1 LLSGY
6 LSWRQ
11 PAPGQNDPATSFL
24 QNPVKWLFYPVE
36 LNAQFRPST
45 WPVNWFFYP
54 LAVEP
59 RNRPPEIHKDLGAIA
74 VAPGSNGK
82 TLTAVGDL
90 GTILRS
96 TDGGATWTPQ
106 PSVTSE
112 DLLAVIFPDSHAGW
126 AVGDSGTILR
136 TGNGGATWD
145 PQPSGS
151 SDDLWGVTFP
161 NTQAGW
167 AVGVHGSIL
176 HTADGGVSWNPQS
189 TTSQTWLRA
198 VTFLDARIGW
208 IVGMRGTILHTAD
221 GGATWNQQPSG
232 TTQDLTCVVFPSAQI
247 GWAVG
252 TSGIILHTVNG
263 GTTWSPQPR
272 LTKED
277 FLGAAFPD
285 AQTGWAVGTNGMI
298 LHTGGGGGTWNR
310 EPSGSMAWLRGVT
323 FLDAQTGWTVGL
335 NGTILHTIDGGIT
348 WKPQEAFHY
357 RRYPAPWFYL
367 ASLAVL
373 PFLIWSL
380 IAVRIPSTTI
390 QESVTADAPVE
401 SLEDDRL
408 GRRTLV
414 ERLSGFL
421 QNPNTLP
428 PLVLCLQAPWGMG
441 KSSVMRMI
449 QSTLEKNRA
458 AATVWFNAW
467 HHQKEDQLL
476 AYLLET
482 IQKEAVP
489 QWLSRQGPLFRL
501 NLIRVRLFDSKRKDR
516 LALVILGNAL
526 IFAQYAF
533 PGWLSA
539 MGSFATGFT
548 IGAPVVAAQHQLAQ
562 KLPAVFAA
570 FAFLLAAV
578 PLLLTTLPILDAL
591 IAFKSNPDKLADKA
605 GGFLVDTFKELVRLP
620 SLVGKSDVRQEF
632 AENLQDVVAALKP
645 RRLAIFLDD
654 LDRCK
659 PDQVVQILEAINFL
673 SSVANCLLVVGAD
686 YEKVETLVATQFE
699 SLAVE
704 EAENRTKTE
713 KGLDKI
719 ELRVEY
725 ARNYLKKIVNL
736 RLNLHPPADYKDLL
750 KNNPPARKP
759 RGWRFPSGSVLAATA
774 TLAVLALGVIFRQPV
789 QTANQP
795 VTVAQPTQQT
805 EPQEAENGVA
815 ASAGPA
821 RTPKKPPAQAETPQ
835 QDGAIVRDVLSIGV
849 PLLLGAGALLYR
861 FNQPRKVEEA
871 KDADTF
877 TAALEVYSERIFAKY
892 RTPREARRFLNYLRL
907 VATGSGQKEGDALK
921 NLRMRYP
928 DRFDHD
934 LVGLAVLGGVDTLGE
949 DSEVKQYYRGQCELF
964 GLDPT
969 TFRPTDNG
977 EGVR

>member
-1 LLSGY
+1 
-6 LSWRQ
+6 
-11 PAPGQNDPATSFL
+11 
-24 QNPVKWLFYPVE
+24 
-36 LNAQFRPST
+36 
-45 WPVNWFFYP
+45 
-54 LAVEP
+54 
-59 RNRPPEIHKDLGAIA
+59 
-74 VAPGSNGK
+74 
-82 TLTAVGDL
+82 
-90 GTILRS
+90 
-96 TDGGATWTPQ
+96 
-106 PSVTSE
+106 
-112 DLLAVIFPDSHAGW
+112 
-126 AVGDSGTILR
+126 
-136 TGNGGATWD
+136 
-145 PQPSGS
+145 
-151 SDDLWGVTFP
+151 
-161 NTQAGW
+161 
-167 AVGVHGSIL
+167 
-176 HTADGGVSWNPQS
+176 
-189 TTSQTWLRA
+189 
-198 VTFLDARIGW
+198 
-208 IVGMRGTILHTAD
+208 
-221 GGATWNQQPSG
+221 
-232 TTQDLTCVVFPSAQI
+232 
-247 GWAVG
+247 
-252 TSGIILHTVNG
+252 
-263 GTTWSPQPR
+263 
-272 LTKED
+272 
-277 FLGAAFPD
+277 
-285 AQTGWAVGTNGMI
+285 
-298 LHTGGGGGTWNR
+298 
-310 EPSGSMAWLRGVT
+310 MAWLRGVT

-673 SSVANCLLVVGAD
+673 SSVASVFVIVGAD
-686 YEKVETLVATQFE
+686 YTKVETLVANQFE
-699 SLAVE
+699 YLALR
-704 EAENRTKTE
+704 EAENAQGKTGVSSQE
-713 KGLDKI
+713 LDPI
-719 ELRVEY
+719 RLRVGY
-725 ARNYLKKIVNL
+725 ARNYLKKIVNI
-736 RLNLHPPADYKDLL
+736 RLNLKTPQAENFREMMDRPRSTQADAGMF
-750 KNNPPARKP
+750 ARYGK
-759 RGWRFPSGSVLAATA
+759 VLA
-774 TLAVLALGVIFRQPV
+774 TLAAPVVLVVALSLMMARANTAKTQAPDNAAAGVQAVDTDGSGHVSNAGGGASSKPANAGKNTFGGGSGGDALAPEDGRVWRNGMLIGIPALLGMLALIARLARP
-789 QTANQP
+789 ANLDQ
-795 VTVAQPTQQT
+795 AQDD
-805 EPQEAENGVA
+805 
-815 ASAGPA
+815 
-821 RTPKKPPAQAETPQ
+821 PK
-835 QDGAIVRDVLSIGV
+835 
-849 PLLLGAGALLYR
+849 
-861 FNQPRKVEEA
+861 F
-871 KDADTF
+871 KDALVHF
-877 TAALEVYSERIFAKY
+877 TDAIFKLHKS
-892 RTPREARRFLNYLRL
+892 PREVRRLLNYLRL
-907 VATGSGQKEGDALK
+907 VAARTGQAETDQGQR
-921 NLRMRYP
+921 LREAHAK
-928 DRFDHD
+928 FDEIM
-934 LVGLAVLGGVDTLGE
+934 VGLAIHDKSGAEHPPADVRKFYE
-949 DSEVKQYYRGQCELF
+949 EQCAVF

-969 TFRPTDNG
+969 TFEPLEN
-977 EGVR
+977 